1 MSKTSLNKEPNNQ
14 TPHSSITVSD
24 KIVCEDEACIGKI
37 AGPHSELSA
46 EIKRQDKKRIKR
58 QGTSMSVRGRRVCT
72 DDACIGKR

>member
-1 MSKTSLNKEPNNQ
+1 MNKTSLNKEPNNQ

-24 KIVCEDEACIGKI
+24 KIVCEDDACIGKV

-46 EIKRQDKKRIKR
+46 EIKRQS
-58 QGTSMSVRGRRVCT
+58 TSMSVRGRRVCT